1 MDDLRQSLQARLRS
15 GAFGPEDLMDFFTY
29 LVAFG
34 NGDEEMQEEVEGW
47 QGTIQMHLPGMGD
60 VWLRVQ
66 DGTFVLG
73 QGTAPQPAVTLT
85 MSAQDAVRLFTG
97 QLDPAEALGT
107 GALRIEGDMTAA
119 LRLQGLLEITMDSLV

>member
-1 MDDLRQSLQARLRS
+1 MDDLRQSLQVRLQS
-15 GAFGPEDLMDFFTY
+15 GTFGPEDLMDFFTY

-34 NGDEEMQEEVEGW
+34 NADEEMQDEIEGW
-47 QGTIQMHLPGMGD
+47 QGAIQLHLPGADD
-60 VWLRVQ
+60 VWLRIQ
-66 DGTFVLG
+66 EGTFELG
-73 QGTAPQPAVTLT
+73 QGTVAHPAVTLI